1 MSHGAASTGKAAPQ
15 TRAKSFAVK
24 PWFILLR
31 KGSRENPTLGKMGPP
46 QKRCRRQKVDWEVM
60 DLSERLVRE
69 RRARLAAERLLEQKS
84 RELFAAN
91 EKLAIHARSL
101 SDQIVEQRQVVKSAL
116 SEAEVLKDQ
125 NLRFVDDLD
134 RAHTAAVMAERRL
147 WDALETINDGFAVF
161 DSAKRLVSANRAWL
175 APLDGRTIAPGFP
188 YDEIVRIA
196 ANSVIDL
203 GEETADAFVDRM
215 LARIDADPIEPVT
228 VKLLNGSWFKVQE
241 RRARDGDLVCLAIDI
256 TEEMRIWAA
265 IDVLPDGFV
274 LFDREE
280 RLLACN
286 QRYREMFPDSAPLM
300 QPGVSFEDLLRNGLK
315 NGHVPEAVGRE
326 DEWLADRLMHF
337 RAADTIAENTL
348 AGGRV
353 ILESDHVT
361 PDGGRV
367 GLRTD
372 ITAIREQQAQL
383 EAARKAAE
391 AANRAKSAF
400 LANMSHEIRTPM
412 NGVVGMAE
420 LLCDTA
426 LSEEQRLFAETIR
439 SSGEALLV
447 IINDIL
453 DYSKIEAERLTLRP
467 EPFDL
472 ERTIHEVTM
481 LLQPRAREKGI
492 DLMIDFDMFLPTRF
506 VGDPGRLRQ
515 VLTNLIGNAVKFT
528 EKGHVLTRVVGVDDA
543 DGNQTLHVT
552 VEDTGI
558 GVAPEYLDHIFGEFN
573 QVEDERNRKF
583 EGTGLGLAITRR
595 LIEHMGGAVWVDS
608 DFGKGSSF
616 GFRVTLPVAEDA
628 APVQVPVAVKRVI
641 AVDDQFINRTI
652 LERQLAPCGIEV
664 TLCRSASEVLEKLA
678 QDAGYDVVLTDHA
691 MPDMDG
697 VQLLDHIRVAGHT
710 LPVMLLSS
718 NPMNLGNLANDF
730 AAILQ
735 KPILRSD
742 LYRHLQA
749 LTAPAP
755 EAVVAPVPVAPVDLR
770 QMRVLAAEDNR
781 TNQLVFQK
789 MVRDMDIDLV
799 FADNGRIA
807 VEKFQSFQPDLIF
820 MDISMPEMD
829 GKEAARTIRALG
841 SKVPIVALTAHAMD
855 GDAEAILAA
864 GIDRYLTKPLRK
876 TAIEGALSE
885 HRPAEARS
893 PLALPDVAA

>member
-1 MSHGAASTGKAAPQ
+1 MGNG
-15 TRAKSFAVK
+15 
-24 PWFILLR
+24 R
-31 KGSRENPTLGKMGPP
+31 KN
-46 QKRCRRQKVDWEVM
+46 RQNVGWGTM

-101 SDQIVEQRQVVKSAL
+101 SDQIVEQRQVVRSAL
-116 SEAEVLKDQ
+116 TEAETLKSQ
-125 NLRFVDDLD
+125 NHRFVADLD
-134 RAHTAAVMAERRL
+134 RAHTTAVMAERRM
-147 WDALETINDGFAVF
+147 WESINTINDGFAVF
-161 DSAKRLVSANRAWL
+161 DSARRLVTANRAWL
-175 APLDGRTIAPGFP
+175 APFQGRTLAPGLP
-188 YDEIVRIA
+188 YPDMLRLIA
-196 ANSVIDL
+196 TAGALDL
-203 GEETADAFVDRM
+203 EGEDPDAFAARM
-215 LARIDADPIEPVT
+215 LARIDGDPIEPVT
-228 VKLLNGSWFKVQE
+228 LKFHNGTWVKLQD
-241 RRARDGDLVCLAIDI
+241 RIARDGDLVCLAIDI
-256 TEEMRIWAA
+256 TDQMRIWAA
-265 IDVLPDGFV
+265 IDALPDAFV

-280 RLLACN
+280 RLLTCN
-286 QRYREMFPDSAPLM
+286 KRYRELFPDSAPVM
-300 QPGVSFEDLLRNGLK
+300 QPGVTFEELLRHGLR
-315 NGHVPEAVGRE
+315 NGHVPQAVGHE
-326 DEWLADRLMHF
+326 EEWLANRLRQF
-337 RAADTIAENTL
+337 REASSFNEANL
-348 AGGRV
+348 SGGRT
-353 ILESDHVT
+353 ILESDHPT

-367 GLRTD
+367 GLRVD
-372 ITAIREQQAQL
+372 ITQLKEQQTQL

-420 LLCDTA
+420 LLCDTS

-528 EKGHVLTRVVGVDDA
+528 EKGHVLTRVVGVDSD
-543 DGNQTLHVT
+543 DGSQTLHVT

-558 GVAPEYLDHIFGEFN
+558 GIAPEYLDHIFGEFN

-583 EGTGLGLAITRR
+583 EGTGLGLAITQR

-608 DFGKGSSF
+608 TLGDGSSF

-628 APVQVPVAVKRVI
+628 TGLQAPVSVRRVI

-652 LERQLAPCGIEV
+652 LERQLTPCGIEV
-664 TLCRSASEVLEKLA
+664 VLCRSGAEVLDRLA
-678 QDAGYDVVLTDHA
+678 RDAAFDVVITDHA
-691 MPDMDG
+691 MPEMDG
-697 VQLLDHIRVAGHT
+697 TALMQAIRAAGHA
-710 LPVMLLSS
+710 LPVILLSS
-718 NPMNLGNLANDF
+718 NSSGLGALASDF
-730 AAILQ
+730 AAVLQ
-735 KPILRSD
+735 KPVLRSD
-742 LYRHLQA
+742 LYRHLQG
-749 LTAPAP
+749 LTLPASAPGSAAPAI
-755 EAVVAPVPVAPVDLR
+755 APADQR

-789 MVRDMDIDLV
+789 MVRGMDLELV

-807 VEKFQSFQPDLIF
+807 VDLFQSFRPDLIF

-829 GKEAARTIRALG
+829 GKEATRAIRALG

-855 GDAEAILAA
+855 GDAEGILAS
-864 GIDRYLTKPLRK
+864 GIDEYLTKPLRK
-876 TAIEGALSE
+876 TAIETALAT
-885 HRPAEARS
+885 HCPLEAR
-893 PLALPDVAA
+893 PPVVRTEDAA